1 VWREAPSATLAGF
14 CAPGWRISL
23 GVAACSWRCN
33 AKHRSFCAANA
44 YDHRRLAAKRQVERI
59 PFVERL
65 NNIEKF
71 IPNRALP
78 RAYIASVSGD
88 TWIRLDTLAIKF
100 LPWSYELAEVVA
112 DKLRAR
118 LTFCRDMRMSKG
130 SSEASRMILHFP
142 PSLMT

>member
-1 VWREAPSATLAGF
+1 MRPLLRRSRLLRPWLAFFAWRSRMQ
-14 CAPGWRISL
+14 W
-23 GVAACSWRCN
+23 WCN

-78 RAYIASVSGD
+78 PRVHCIGERRHVDS
-88 TWIRLDTLAIKF
+88 T
-100 LPWSYELAEVVA
+100 
-112 DKLRAR
+112 
-118 LTFCRDMRMSKG
+118 
-130 SSEASRMILHFP
+130 
-142 PSLMT
+142 